1 MRQKKPKRKKGHVR
15 AKKAKTSHS
24 KIRARPNR
32 SKKKIQKRKP
42 KFSANT
48 KRRSTKPKRSSSGFG
63 SRVRVDSHRHG
74 PITIDRKT
82 TTLRTGIRFTREEN
96 SKIAAK
102 NFLQTAGARH
112 FKSVGKSHKNLY
124 LVKIKYSYKFMGKT
138 KEGFFSISVAEI
150 KTGDQLN
157 EVIDEAVSRFQ
168 GKLREYQAKNFTRIT
183 VTGIVFQG
191 YKK

>member
-1 MRQKKPKRKKGHVR
+1 
-15 AKKAKTSHS
+15 
-24 KIRARPNR
+24 
-32 SKKKIQKRKP
+32 
-42 KFSANT
+42 
-48 KRRSTKPKRSSSGFG
+48 
-63 SRVRVDSHRHG
+63 
-74 PITIDRKT
+74 
-82 TTLRTGIRFTREEN
+82 
-96 SKIAAK
+96 
-102 NFLQTAGARH
+102 
-112 FKSVGKSHKNLY
+112 
-124 LVKIKYSYKFMGKT
+124 MGKT